1 MKLVIPHFAN
11 TLLFRISATFLLLMG
26 VSLGAYY
33 FWIDRTVFNPYQD
46 EAEENWY
53 ENLAEDELDSLA
65 VQLAQMSPAA
75 DRADSLLTA
84 YGDRVRDFRAE
95 VIVFDDQGRY
105 LRSSAPD
112 SLPAAVPQVSVELLR
127 EMKEDEWDY
136 GSYPIPDD
144 IDAFENRIFG
154 VDEIRGADGEAVAG
168 YLVVSFLPIS
178 VASQD
183 LNSDAR
189 LLDAQQNILKALVG
203 LLIYS
208 AVTALLIM
216 GWTSR
221 RVRQLSEGVE
231 SFAGGDFTARVPVRS
246 SDEIGTLAVNFN
258 DMAAS
263 IEAMVEKLRQKEQ
276 FQSQLV
282 ANVSHDLRT
291 PMASMR
297 GYLETLL
304 MDDKRLDNRERARC
318 LTIIKGNLDHLN
330 RLVEHTLVLSRF
342 DTGQAT
348 FHFEDFSIAELA
360 DSILLRFERLAADK
374 NLTLDLEVA
383 DDVSLVHAD
392 PLQIA
397 QVLQNLV
404 ENAIKFNR
412 IDGGLT
418 VGLAKDGD
426 RVSVEVR
433 DTGQGIPAADLP
445 HIFKRFYTVDKSRTR
460 PATDT
465 KTRDDGRHLGQS
477 SGLGLAIATKIIAG
491 HDSTLQVES
500 ELDQG
505 TVFRFHLAPANEDRQ
520 ALVGRA

>member
-1 MKLVIPHFAN
+1 MKLELPHFAN

-33 FWIDRTVFNPYQD
+33 FWIEKTVFNPYQD

-53 ENLAEDELDSLA
+53 ENLAEDELDALA
-65 VQLAQMSPAA
+65 LQMAEVSHAG
-75 DRADSLLTA
+75 DRADSLLVA

-95 VIVFDDQGRY
+95 VIVFDVQGQH
-105 LRSSAPD
+105 LHSSAPE
-112 SLPAAVPQVSVELLR
+112 SLSAAVPEVSSDLLR
-127 EMKEDEWDY
+127 EMKEDDWDY
-136 GSYPIPDD
+136 GSYPIPDE

-154 VDEIRGADGEAVAG
+154 VDEIQSPDGDAVAG

-183 LNSDAR
+183 LNSDSR
-189 LLDAQQNILKALVG
+189 LIDAQQNILKALVG

-221 RVRQLSEGVE
+221 RVRQLSAGVE
-231 SFAGGDFTARVPVRS
+231 SFAAGDLTARVPIRTN
-246 SDEIGTLAVNFN
+246 DEIGNLAGNFN
-258 DMAAS
+258 DMAAN
-263 IEAMVEKLRQKEQ
+263 IESMVEKLRQKEQ

-304 MDDKRLDNRERARC
+304 MDDRRLDDRQRARY
-318 LTIIKGNLDHLN
+318 LNIIQGNLDHLN

-342 DTGQAT
+342 DSGQAT

-360 DSILLRFERLAADK
+360 DSIVLRFERLAAAK

-383 DDVSLVHAD
+383 DDVGLVHAD

-412 IDGGLT
+412 VDGGLV
-418 VGLAKDGD
+418 VGIAKDAD
-426 RVSVEVR
+426 RVSVDVR
-433 DTGQGIPAADLP
+433 DTGQGIPVEDLP
-445 HIFKRFYTVDKSRTR
+445 HIFKRFYTVDKSRSR
-460 PATDT
+460 LPADT
-465 KTRDDGRHLGQS
+465 EARGDSRHLGQS
-477 SGLGLAIATKIIAG
+477 SGLGLAIAVKIIAG

-500 ELDQG
+500 ELGQG
-505 TVFRFHLAPANEDRQ
+505 TVFRFHLAQAGEAPPAL
-520 ALVGRA
+520 AGSA